1 MVVPV
6 SYLRLPHLRQWRLR
20 EGLTQ
25 EDLAEL
31 AGVSRSTV
39 HNAEADKE
47 VLPSTLQRLA
57 RAFKVKPRELQH
69 LPPDD

>member
-20 EGLTQ
+20 SGFSQ

-31 AGVSRSTV
+31 AGISRSTV
-39 HNAEADKE
+39 HNAEKGEE
-47 VLPSTLQRLA
+47 VLPSTLQGIAKAL
-57 RAFKVKPRELQH
+57 KVKPHQLQH
-69 LPPDD
+69 PPPD